1 MRFAL
6 FLSYWGVVENLRAKP
21 PMMLGGRVGKD
32 IRERRG
38 VVENLRAKPP
48 MMLGGRVGIDIKRK
62 GGRGEDYHNKK

>member
-32 IRERRG
+32 I
-38 VVENLRAKPP
+38 
-48 MMLGGRVGIDIKRK
+48 KRK